1 MQYFLKLLLL
11 SNIVIFGQSLWATP
25 IVTMEEALAS
35 QNAVAM
41 SPVDST
47 PANPLAPLISVSSPE
62 TLDIPVKNPFNIEVV
77 MKAQKDSQLNFSSF
91 KALYGAF
98 KLDITDR
105 LLKEAAKTLN
115 GLKLSNLEVPAGK
128 HKILLRISDNQ
139 GRIAEKELIIK
150 VE

>member
-1 MQYFLKLLLL
+1 MRYLIKTLLV
-11 SNIVIFGQSLWATP
+11 STAVIFGPVVSATP
-25 IVTMEEALAS
+25 IVTVEEALAS

-41 SPVDST
+41 APVDST
-47 PANPLAPLISVSSPE
+47 PANPLAPLITVSSPE

-77 MKAQKDSQLNFSSF
+77 MKAQKDSQLNFNSF

-128 HKILLRISDNQ
+128 HKIVLRISDNQ

>member
-1 MQYFLKLLLL
+1 MKKIIKILLIA
-11 SNIVIFGQSLWATP
+11 SAIVLNQLALATQ
-25 IVTMEEALAS
+25 IVTNEEAMAS
-35 QNAVAM
+35 QNAVVL

-47 PANPLAPLISVSSPE
+47 PPNPLAPLISVSSPE
-62 TLDIPVKNPFNIEVV
+62 TLDIPVKNPFNIEVI

-98 KLDITDR
+98 RVDITER

-115 GLKLSNLEVPAGK
+115 GLKLTNLEVPSGK
-128 HKILLRISDNQ
+128 HKIVLRISDNQ